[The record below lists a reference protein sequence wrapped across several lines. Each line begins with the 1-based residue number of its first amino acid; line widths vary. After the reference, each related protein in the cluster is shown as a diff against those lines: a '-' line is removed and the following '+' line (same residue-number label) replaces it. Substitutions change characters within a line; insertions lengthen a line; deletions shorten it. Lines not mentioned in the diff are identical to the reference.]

1 VTADDQNLPPRP
13 ASDDPWYTEPPQTG
27 QVHQTGPADQVDHV
41 HHVDHV
47 DHVHPSDPVEAT
59 YATTDPYEV
68 PTGTAATSM
77 PGADD
82 SPFAPHDQASSG
94 VSPGSAGPPAPMPV
108 IVKRKMPLR
117 HTMARVGEELVAWF
131 KTLVSAA
138 VYATLIVTFGFQVA
152 RVEGHSMA
160 PTLEDQDRLI
170 VNKLEYRLPNHDPAF
185 GDIVMLLFP
194 NDPDKSF
201 VKRVVGEP
209 GDTIRSV
216 NGHVYRNDEPLPDE
230 FIPEE
235 YRSYDTWGPEIVP
248 EGYYFVMGDHRNNSS
263 DSRTWRF
270 VPKKYIIG
278 KVQLR
283 WWPVT
288 AMRMFSAWD

>member
-1 VTADDQNLPPRP
+1 MSEPPASGPDPVAAGWDGFAQDPGAAVPQAAAMSEARLPPP
-13 ASDDPWYTEPPQTG
+13 DDDP
-27 QVHQTGPADQVDHV
+27 
-41 HHVDHV
+41 
-47 DHVHPSDPVEAT
+47 
-59 YATTDPYEV
+59 
-68 PTGTAATSM
+68 
-77 PGADD
+77 
-82 SPFAPHDQASSG
+82 FALAASSTPDPSSIATP
-94 VSPGSAGPPAPMPV
+94 SPYSQTPV
-108 IVKRKMPLR
+108 IVKRRAPLR
-117 HTMARVGEELVAWF
+117 YTVARVGEELVAWF

-216 NGHVYRNDEPLPDE
+216 NGHVYRNDEPLPDD

-263 DSRTWRF
+263 DSRTWRY

-283 WWPVT
+283 WWPLT
-288 AMRMFSAWD
+288 QMRLFSAWD